1 MSIAVTP
8 VPRAQASE
16 FGIMQVDA
24 NGRIIRFVEKP
35 QDDALLDELTPNREA
50 LGPVG
55 IDMPEGWLLAS
66 TGIYLFKSGVL
77 NEMLRDTSGTDFGK
91 DVIPAAIHSH
101 GVYAYLHRGYWR
113 DIGTIEAFHKANL
126 ALTLPLPPLN
136 LYSLV
141 RPIYTHPRFLP
152 GTKINRCAVE
162 QSILCEG
169 SIISE
174 SRIRRSIIGIRA
186 VVRKGATIDAS
197 IVMGARSYEQ
207 QEDEDAPAQT
217 VPKGVG
223 PGCTIRN
230 AIVDLDAR
238 IGEGVQLVNEAGVQE
253 ADEENWCI
261 REGIIVVPTGA
272 TIPPGT
278 VV

>member
-1 MSIAVTP
+1 MSIAVSP
-8 VPRAQASE
+8 VPRNQAPS

-24 NGRIIRFVEKP
+24 QGRIVRFVEKP
-35 QDDALLDELTPNREA
+35 KDAALLDELTPDREA
-50 LGPVG
+50 LARVG
-55 IDMPEGWLLAS
+55 IQMPEGWLLAS
-66 TGIYLFKSGVL
+66 TGIYLFRSGVL
-77 NEMLRDTSGTDFGK
+77 QELLAGTSGTDFGK

-101 GVYAYLHRGYWR
+101 RVFAYLHRGYWR
-113 DIGTIEAFHKANL
+113 DIGTVQAFHEANL

-152 GTKINRCAVE
+152 GTKINRCDVE

-174 SRIRRSIIGIRA
+174 SRVRQSIVGIRA
-186 VVRKGATIDAS
+186 VVREGATIERS
-197 IVMGARSYEQ
+197 VVMGARSYEQ
-207 QEDEDAPAQT
+207 VEEDDAPLPP
-217 VPKGVG
+217 VPKGIGRNCV
-223 PGCTIRN
+223 IRN

-238 IGEGVQLVNEAGVQE
+238 IGDGVQLVNKAGVQH
-253 ADEENWCI
+253 ADHENWCI
-261 REGIIVVPTGA
+261 REGIIVVPMGA

-278 VV
+278 EV